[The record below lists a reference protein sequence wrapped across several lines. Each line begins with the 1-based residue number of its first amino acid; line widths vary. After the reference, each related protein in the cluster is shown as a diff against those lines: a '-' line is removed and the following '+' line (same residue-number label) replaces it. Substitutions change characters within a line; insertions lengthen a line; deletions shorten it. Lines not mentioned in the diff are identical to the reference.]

1 MNIIVIVSTKGCNMK
16 SKNSNVEKVKNNDVK
31 QFINK
36 EKVDDR
42 EFELIADYCKI
53 RYESNVS
60 QRELAHNVGIAQST
74 VARIEKNL
82 HSAQLSTFINI
93 LSYLGYHLEIKKD

>member
-1 MNIIVIVSTKGCNMK
+1 MK
-16 SKNSNVEKVKNNDVK
+16 SKNVIAKKSKKNNVK
-31 QFINK
+31 KYISN

-53 RYESNVS
+53 RYESNIS
-60 QRELAHNVGIAQST
+60 QREVANGVGIAQST

-82 HSAQLSTFINI
+82 HSAQLSTFIKI
-93 LSYLGYHLEIKKD
+93 LSFLGYHLEIKKD